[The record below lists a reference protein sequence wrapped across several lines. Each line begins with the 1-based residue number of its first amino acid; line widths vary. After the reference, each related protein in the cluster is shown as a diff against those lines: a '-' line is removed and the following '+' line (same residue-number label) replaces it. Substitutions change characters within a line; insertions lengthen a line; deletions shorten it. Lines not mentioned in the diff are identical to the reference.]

1 MALPKTKA
9 VTFTTSA
16 PEVRRVPDY
25 MGSWAVGELDECV
38 SDTIRARGRALADE
52 SYAMAEAMEAKEG
65 QTSSQHATYR
75 PGPTPGLRSCIRGH
89 NGATGAK
96 HKIVFQFSQPA
107 LVTQAVAG
115 FSSEIRRKP
124 VPARAMSSIQTPQLA
139 IRPRLL
145 RPATNHLFR
154 GFLNAEEVASGKDDM
169 RERRASLHAFE
180 VLATKGLHGM
190 KKYGLKAVK
199 MAEKRK

>member
-1 MALPKTKA
+1 
-9 VTFTTSA
+9 
-16 PEVRRVPDY
+16 
-25 MGSWAVGELDECV
+25 
-38 SDTIRARGRALADE
+38 
-52 SYAMAEAMEAKEG
+52 MAEAMEAKDG

-96 HKIVFQFSQPA
+96 HKNAFQFSQPA
-107 LVTQAVAG
+107 LVTQAVTG
-115 FSSEIRRKP
+115 FSSEIR
-124 VPARAMSSIQTPQLA
+124 RAMSSIQTPQLA
-139 IRPRLL
+139 TRPRLL